1 MKDDALISPCKA
13 YRYWLS
19 RDLASEL
26 SASKLA
32 EKSAAL
38 FVMLNPSTA
47 NAEIDDP
54 TIRRCRGF
62 AKRWKCNGLIVAN
75 LYALRAT
82 DPKQLWKSDDPVG
95 KDNDYWLRKLSSQ
108 YLDVICGWGDNA
120 KKDRVE
126 TFKLMMDKIGARL
139 WCLGMTRSGAPMHP
153 LYIKSDQPLIKW
165 ESSS

>member
-1 MKDDALISPCKA
+1 MKNDALISSCKD

-19 RDLASEL
+19 RNLESEQL
-26 SASKLA
+26 EYKQAK
-32 EKSAAL
+32 KGAAL

-47 NAEIDDP
+47 DAKIDDP

-62 AKRWKCNGLIVAN
+62 AKRWNCNGLNVIN

-95 KDNDYWLRKLSSQ
+95 KDNDYWLRKISSE

-120 KKDRVE
+120 RQ
-126 TFKLMMDKIGARL
+126 G
-139 WCLGMTRSGAPMHP
+139 
-153 LYIKSDQPLIKW
+153 
-165 ESSS
+165 

>member
-1 MKDDALISPCKA
+1 MQNDALISPCLG

-19 RDLASEL
+19 RDSKSNPTE
-26 SASKLA
+26 SKLT

-47 NAEIDDP
+47 DGEIDDP

-62 AKRWKCNGLIVAN
+62 AKRWDCNGIIVTN

-82 DPKQLWKSDDPVG
+82 DPKQLWKNDDPVG
-95 KDNDYWLRKLSSQ
+95 KDNDYWLRKFSSE

-120 KKDRVE
+120 KQERVGQ
-126 TFKLMMDKIGARL
+126 FKLMMDEIGARL
-139 WCLGMTRSGAPMHP
+139 WCLGTTKSGAPMHP

-165 ESSS
+165 EPAN